1 MELFLPSLFVI
12 VIAALLA
19 FIVIPRMGSLI
30 LAITSLVA
38 LVLAGIHHY
47 NLFYAEYQLSTW
59 QNGIGANAPFFI
71 LGLALLFIIGA
82 VYYIFTGGS
91 LANVKNMVSL
101 PNVSPLEEIQNA
113 VQNSVTNMPPA
124 NTATNPATAAINTGL
139 NKLMNVVTPT
149 NNRPANN
156 RPVNNRP
163 PNNKPA
169 NNKSQA
175 IPGLSFGPSEI

>member
-1 MELFLPSLFVI
+1 MELFLPSLFVV

-19 FIVIPRMGSLI
+19 FVIIPRMGSLI
-30 LAITSLVA
+30 LAITSLIA

-82 VYYIFTGGS
+82 VYYMFTGGS
-91 LANVKNMVSL
+91 LTQVKNMM
-101 PNVSPLEEIQNA
+101 PNISPLEEIQEA
-113 VQNSVTNMPPA
+113 VQNSVANMPPA
-124 NTATNPATAAINTGL
+124 NTATNPVTEVLNNGL
-139 NKLMNVVTPT
+139 KSIIGNITPA

-156 RPVNNRP
+156 RPANNRS
-163 PNNKPA
+163 A
-169 NNKSQA
+169 NKSQA
-175 IPGLSFGPSEI
+175 IPGFNFRPSEI

>member
-19 FIVIPRMGSLI
+19 FLVIPRMGSLI
-30 LAITSLVA
+30 LAITSLIA

-82 VYYIFTGGS
+82 VYYMFTGGS
-91 LANVKNMVSL
+91 LANVKNMM
-101 PNVSPLEEIQNA
+101 PNVSPLEEIQEA

-124 NTATNPATAAINTGL
+124 NTATNPVTAVL
-139 NKLMNVVTPT
+139 NNGIKNMANMMSPGNNKPV

-156 RPVNNRP
+156 RPAN
-163 PNNKPA
+163 

-175 IPGLSFGPSEI
+175 IPGFNFRPSEI

>member
-1 MELFLPSLFVI
+1 MELFLPSLFVV

-19 FIVIPRMGSLI
+19 FVVIPRMGSLI
-30 LAITSLVA
+30 LAITSLIA

-71 LGLALLFIIGA
+71 LGLALLFIVGA
-82 VYYIFTGGS
+82 VYYMFTGGS
-91 LANVKNMVSL
+91 LAEVKNML

-113 VQNSVTNMPPA
+113 VQNSVSNMPAA
-124 NTATNPATAAINTGL
+124 NTATNPITEAINTGL
-139 NKLMNVVTPT
+139 KNVVASVAPAPA

-156 RPVNNRP
+156 RAANNR
-163 PNNKPA
+163 PA
-169 NNKSQA
+169 NNKSQL
-175 IPGLSFGPSEI
+175 IPGLNFRASEI

>member
-1 MELFLPSLFVI
+1 MELFLPSLFVV

-19 FIVIPRMGSLI
+19 FVVIPRMGSLI

-71 LGLALLFIIGA
+71 LGLAILFIIGA
-82 VYYIFTGGS
+82 VYYMFTGGS
-91 LANVKNMVSL
+91 LAEVKNMI
-101 PNVSPLEEIQNA
+101 PNVSPLEEIQSA
-113 VQNSVTNMPPA
+113 VQSSVNNMPAA
-124 NTATNPATAAINTGL
+124 NTATNPLTEAINTGL
-139 NKLMNVVTPT
+139 KNIAANVTPPPS

-156 RPVNNRP
+156 RPANNR
-163 PNNKPA
+163 PA
-169 NNKSQA
+169 NNKSQL
-175 IPGLSFGPSEI
+175 IPGLNFRPSEI

>member
-1 MELFLPSLFVI
+1 MELFLPSLFVV

-19 FIVIPRMGSLI
+19 FVVIPRMGSLI

-71 LGLALLFIIGA
+71 LGLALLFIVGA
-82 VYYIFTGGS
+82 IYYMFTGGS
-91 LANVKNMVSL
+91 LAEVKNMVSL
-101 PNVSPLEEIQNA
+101 PNISPLEQIQSA
-113 VQNSVTNMPPA
+113 VQNSVATMPAA
-124 NTATNPATAAINTGL
+124 NTATNPLTEAINTGL
-139 NKLMNVVTPT
+139 KNVVASVAPAPNPT

-156 RPVNNRP
+156 RPTNNR
-163 PNNKPA
+163 PA
-169 NNKSQA
+169 NNKSQL
-175 IPGLSFGPSEI
+175 IPGLNFRASEI